1 MLFEKEQDHRSKLE
15 IFCGLLKLF
24 WLFKFS
30 GTVDN
35 AQQDSSTLAFW
46 MANSSELLHFLKSDR
61 HITAFSLRAQDI
73 LAETVHNA
81 FKFLVTYFQNE
92 LEMNMPTILSESED
106 DEQAT
111 LGIMKV
117 NQFLIQC
124 DRSRKPFVQFPKMNM
139 IPLVEGTLNR
149 DYRP

>member
-1 MLFEKEQDHRSKLE
+1 
-15 IFCGLLKLF
+15 
-24 WLFKFS
+24 
-30 GTVDN
+30 
-35 AQQDSSTLAFW
+35 

-124 DRSRKPFVQFPKMNM
+124 DRSRKLFVHSPKMNM
-139 IPLVEGTLNR
+139 VPLVEDTLNR

>member
-1 MLFEKEQDHRSKLE
+1 M
-15 IFCGLLKLF
+15 
-24 WLFKFS
+24 FKFS

-124 DRSRKPFVQFPKMNM
+124 DRSRKPFVHFPKMNM

>member
-1 MLFEKEQDHRSKLE
+1 M
-15 IFCGLLKLF
+15 
-24 WLFKFS
+24 FKFS

-117 NQFLIQC
+117 NQFLIC
-124 DRSRKPFVQFPKMNM
+124 AM
-139 IPLVEGTLNR
+139 
-149 DYRP
+149 

>member
-1 MLFEKEQDHRSKLE
+1 
-15 IFCGLLKLF
+15 
-24 WLFKFS
+24 
-30 GTVDN
+30 
-35 AQQDSSTLAFW
+35 

-117 NQFLIQC
+117 NELLIQC
-124 DRSRKPFVQFPKMNM
+124 NIIKKSLFDEIFQRTYLHPGFFR
-139 IPLVEGTLNR
+139 NR
-149 DYRP
+149 YR

>member
-1 MLFEKEQDHRSKLE
+1 M
-15 IFCGLLKLF
+15 
-24 WLFKFS
+24 FKFS

-81 FKFLVTYFQNE
+81 FKFLVTVEKVAAGLGDWPVLIVGDFNRALGDGKNCSE
-92 LEMNMPTILSESED
+92 ILK
-106 DEQAT
+106 T
-111 LGIMKV
+111 
-117 NQFLIQC
+117 
-124 DRSRKPFVQFPKMNM
+124 
-139 IPLVEGTLNR
+139 
-149 DYRP
+149 

>member
-1 MLFEKEQDHRSKLE
+1 MLFEKEQDHRSKLK
-15 IFCGLLKLF
+15 IFWGLLKLIR
-24 WLFKFS
+24 LFKFS

-124 DRSRKPFVQFPKMNM
+124 DRSRKPFVDFPKMNT